1 MFPRSCRLE
10 ADSKS
15 NSSTFWPR
23 TTTTR
28 VSSGREAS
36 ISILFAMT
44 NSRHGD
50 RRRRSLPVAR
60 RGLEARYTLAHPGR
74 RRRDGSEAV
83 VDRRRALA
91 GGAPGVDL

>member
-10 ADSKS
+10 ADSKP
-15 NSSTFWPR
+15 NSSTFWLR

-28 VSSGREAS
+28 VSSGWEAS
-36 ISILFAMT
+36 ISILFAIT
-44 NSRHGD
+44 NAPHGD
-50 RRRRSLPVAR
+50 RRRRSWPVAR
-60 RGLEARYTLAHPGR
+60 RVLEARYTWPHPGR

-83 VDRRRALA
+83 VDRRRAPA